1 MRSVVVPETGGPEVL
16 TVVDQPA
23 PKPGPGEIL
32 VDVAAA
38 GVNFI
43 DIYHRSGLYPVQLPF
58 GVGQEGAGVV
68 TAAGDG
74 AGDFTPGDRVAWT
87 GVGGSYTEQAV
98 IPADR
103 AVPVPEGVTTLDAA
117 AVLLQGTTAQY
128 LTTATYPIQPGDTA
142 VVHAAAGGVGLL
154 LTQYVKA
161 FGGRVIGTVST
172 AGKERLARGAGAD
185 EIIRYTGPGAADVA
199 AEVRRLTGG
208 AGVPVVYDSVGADTF
223 EASFASL
230 RPRGMLVLFG
240 QSSGPVPPFPPQRLI
255 EGSFFLT
262 RPTSRHYLATRAD
275 LLERT
280 GDVLRRVADGT
291 LKVHIGGRYP
301 LEAARQA
308 HEDLAARR
316 TTGKLLLEI
325 RPQGS

>member
-1 MRSVVVPETGGPEVL
+1 MRAVVAPETGGPEVL
-16 TVVDQPA
+16 TLVDQAA
-23 PKPGPGEIL
+23 PEPGPGQIL

-43 DIYHRSGLYPVQLPF
+43 DIYHRSGLYQVQLPF
-58 GVGQEGAGVV
+58 PMGQEGAGVV
-68 TAAGDG
+68 AAAGDG
-74 AGDFTPGDRVAWT
+74 VDGLAPGDRVAWT
-87 GVGGSYTEQAV
+87 GVEGSYAEQAV
-98 IPADR
+98 IPAGR
-103 AVPVPEGVTTLDAA
+103 AVPVPDGVTTEDAA

-128 LTTATYPIQPGDTA
+128 LATSTYPIQPGDTA

-161 FGGRVIGTVST
+161 LGGRVIGTVST
-172 AGKERLARGAGAD
+172 AEKERLAREAGAD
-185 EIIRYTGPGAADVA
+185 EIIRYTEADVT

-240 QSSGPVPPFPPQRLI
+240 QSSGPVPPMQPQRLI

-262 RPTSRHYLATRAD
+262 RPTSRHYIATRED
-275 LLERT
+275 LLART

-301 LEAARQA
+301 LAEARRA

-316 TTGKLLLEI
+316 TTGKLLLET
-325 RPQGS
+325 RA

>member
-23 PKPGPGEIL
+23 PEPGPGEIL

-43 DIYHRSGLYPVQLPF
+43 DIYHRSGLYAVDLPF
-58 GVGQEGAGVV
+58 PIGQEGAGVV
-68 TAAGDG
+68 AAVGDG
-74 AGDFTPGDRVAWT
+74 VQGLAAGDRVAWT
-87 GVGGSYTEQAV
+87 GVHGSYAEQAV

-103 AVPVPEGVTTLDAA
+103 AIPVPDKVSIEDAG
-117 AVLLQGTTAQY
+117 AVLLQGITAQY
-128 LTTATYPIQPGDTA
+128 LVTSTYPIQPGDTA

-154 LTQYVKA
+154 LTQYIKA
-161 FGGRVIGTVST
+161 LGGRVIGTVST
-172 AGKERLARGAGAD
+172 AEKERLARDAGAD
-185 EIIRYTGPGAADVA
+185 EIVRYTETDFV
-199 AEVRRLTGG
+199 AEVRRLTDG

-223 EASFASL
+223 EGSFASL

-240 QSSGPVPPFPPQRLI
+240 QSSGPVPPMEPLRLI
-255 EGSFFLT
+255 EKSLFLT
-262 RPTSRHYLATRAD
+262 RPTSRHYVATRD
-275 LLERT
+275 ELLERT

-291 LKVHIGGRYP
+291 LRVHIGARYP
-301 LEAARQA
+301 LEDARRA

-316 TTGKLLLEI
+316 TTGKLILEP
-325 RPQGS
+325 RPQGG

>member
-23 PKPGPGEIL
+23 PEPGPGEIL
-32 VDVAAA
+32 VEVSAA

-43 DIYHRSGLYPVQLPF
+43 DIYHRTGLYPVELPF
-58 GVGQEGAGVV
+58 RIGQEGAGLV
-68 TAAGDG
+68 AATGDG
-74 AGDFTPGDRVAWT
+74 VDGFAPGDRVAWT
-87 GVGGSYTEQAV
+87 GVTGSYAEQAV

-103 AVPVPEGVTTLDAA
+103 AVPVPDGVTTEDAA

-128 LTTATYPIQPGDTA
+128 LATSTYPVQPGDTA

-154 LTQYVKA
+154 LTQYIKA
-161 FGGRVIGTVST
+161 LGGRVIGTVST
-172 AGKERLARGAGAD
+172 AGKERLAREAGAD
-185 EIIRYTGPGAADVA
+185 EVIRYTETDVT
-199 AEVRRLTGG
+199 AEVRRLTDG

-223 EASFASL
+223 EASLACL

-240 QSSGPVPPFPPQRLI
+240 QSSGPVPPMEPQRLI
-255 EGSFFLT
+255 AGSFFLT

-275 LLERT
+275 LLERA
-280 GDVLRRVADGT
+280 GDVLRRVAGGSLT
-291 LKVHIGGRYP
+291 IHIGGRYK
-301 LEAARQA
+301 LENAAQA

-316 TTGKLLLEI
+316 TTGKLLLET
-325 RPQGS
+325 RPA